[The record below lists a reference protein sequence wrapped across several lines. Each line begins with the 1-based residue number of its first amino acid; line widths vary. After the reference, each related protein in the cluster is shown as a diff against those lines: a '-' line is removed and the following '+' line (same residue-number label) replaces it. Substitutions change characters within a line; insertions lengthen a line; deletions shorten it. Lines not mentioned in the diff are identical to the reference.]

1 MVVSYH
7 SFFIINIYN
16 VPTSEVS
23 CSRETTGQKCTFKN
37 ADRLPD
43 TRMEVT
49 HSCITCLVFFLLSL
63 NIPKRIVSL
72 WSTSVLSHQRQA
84 CMFLVIV
91 YEEQSH
97 CLLHRLLQ
105 MYSLYNIQSILST
118 HNIIVNNFQNNMMVY
133 SYIFYYIHILMFF
146 VGILYILQPGDTC
159 KLFCFK
165 FIFFKTIDQ

>member
-84 CMFLVIV
+84 CMFLVMV

-105 MYSLYNIQSILST
+105 MYSLYNVQSILSS
-118 HNIIVNNFQNNMMVY
+118 II
-133 SYIFYYIHILMFF
+133 SKIL
-146 VGILYILQPGDTC
+146 
-159 KLFCFK
+159 
-165 FIFFKTIDQ
+165 